1 MGSSCCQAQGDDKIE
16 LQQQEKIR
24 LKSKASILN
33 KNSNL
38 STDQNK
44 ENERIQSYQNN
55 GSLMIDDTGKE
66 YNRIAASSLEIQE
79 LTGDM
84 DRVDSIQLTEN
95 AVKDKPIMRDSCEVI
110 SLGSKKT
117 ILKKETKYSLFRIK
131 ANFNQ
136 NQKKVRF
143 DEVYTNTQMVQ
154 IDSYKLSQQN
164 FTNLYECI
172 KNQKQQV
179 ENIVPLFHLLFLFY
193 IQVRRFIQTIFM
205 YNQ

>member
-16 LQQQEKIR
+16 LQQQQKIR
-24 LKSKASILN
+24 LKNKASILN

-38 STDQNK
+38 SSTDQNK

-55 GSLMIDDTGKE
+55 ESLMIDDTGKE

-117 ILKKETKYSLFRIK
+117 ILKKETKYSLFRNK

-143 DEVYTNTQMVQ
+143 DELYQHVNG
-154 IDSYKLSQQN
+154 ID
-164 FTNLYECI
+164 
-172 KNQKQQV
+172 
-179 ENIVPLFHLLFLFY
+179 
-193 IQVRRFIQTIFM
+193 
-205 YNQ
+205 